1 MQTTEQNKNTVTR
14 FNHEVI
20 EQGNLVSFKELVADT
35 CINHTAPAGA
45 SNGPDGMIYFLL
57 EVLRKGFPDLKVE
70 IHDQIAEG
78 DKVTTRKTIHAT
90 HSGNFMGVAATGKKV
105 KIEIIDIIRLKDGK
119 YVDHW
124 GMSNLH
130 SLVSELSGL
139 NH

>member
-1 MQTTEQNKNTVTR
+1 MQTTDQNKNTVTR
-14 FNHEVI
+14 FNREVI
-20 EQGNLVSFKELVADT
+20 EQGNLSAFKELVADT
-35 CINHTAPAGA
+35 CINHTAPAGG

-78 DKVTTRKTIHAT
+78 DKVSTRKTIHAT
-90 HSGNFMGVAATGKKV
+90 HSGEFMGIAATGKKV
-105 KIEIIDIIRLKDGK
+105 KIEIMDIIRLRNGK

-130 SLVSELSGL
+130 SLASELSG
-139 NH
+139 NNN

>member
-14 FNHEVI
+14 FNREVI

-35 CINHTAPAGA
+35 CINHTAAAGA
-45 SNGPDGMIYFLL
+45 SSGPDGMIYFLL

-90 HSGNFMGVAATGKKV
+90 HSGDFMGVAATGKKV
-105 KIEIIDIIRLKDGK
+105 KIEIIDIIRLNEGK
-119 YVDHW
+119 YADHW

-130 SLVSELSGL
+130 SLVSELSGQ